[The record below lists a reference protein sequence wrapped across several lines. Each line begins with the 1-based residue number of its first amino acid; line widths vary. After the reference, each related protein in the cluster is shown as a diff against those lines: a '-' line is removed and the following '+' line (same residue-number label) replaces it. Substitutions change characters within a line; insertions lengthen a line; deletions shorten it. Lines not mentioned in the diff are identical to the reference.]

1 MAITI
6 YQLDRSRSE
15 RAVWLMEELGA
26 AYTIEFFERLP
37 VTMQAEP
44 AYKALHP
51 LGSSPVLGIDG
62 RNIAE
67 SGAVIEYLATTQ
79 GGGALA
85 LGPDSPDY
93 ADYLYWFHF
102 AESSMMPALV
112 SEIMAGFA
120 GIDPA
125 NPLRVHTRDRIA
137 QLLAF
142 TDARLSAVPFFAG
155 DRFTAADVM
164 MTFPFTMTR
173 QFVPVDVAGHP
184 AIAAY
189 VERMEA
195 RPAYQRCRAIVDSP
209 AKQPG
214 TPWRGST

>member
-1 MAITI
+1 MTVTI
-6 YQLDRSRSE
+6 YQLERSRSE

-26 AYTIEFFERLP
+26 PYAIEFFRRLP

-44 AYKALHP
+44 AFKALHP
-51 LGSSPVLGIDG
+51 LGSSPVLDIDG
-62 RNIAE
+62 KNIAE

-85 LGPDSPDY
+85 LGPQSPDY

-102 AESSMMPALV
+102 AESTLMPALV
-112 SEIMAGFA
+112 GEIMAQFG
-120 GIDPA
+120 GIEADHPF
-125 NPLRVHTRDRIA
+125 RVNARARIA

-142 TDARLSAVPFFAG
+142 TNARLAQVPFVAG
-155 DRFTAADVM
+155 QQFTAADVM

-173 QFVPVDVAGHP
+173 QFVPVDVEGNP

-195 RPAYQRCRAIVDSP
+195 RPAYQRCRAIVDHP
-209 AKQPG
+209 AP
-214 TPWRGST
+214 

>member
-26 AYTIEFFERLP
+26 AYDIEFFERLP

-79 GGGALA
+79 GDGALA
-85 LGPDSPDY
+85 LAPDSEDY

-102 AESSMMPALV
+102 AESTMMPALV
-112 SEIMAGFA
+112 SEIMARFA

-125 NPLRVHTRDRIA
+125 NPLRVHARDRIA

-142 TDARLSAVPFFAG
+142 TDARLSTVPFFAG

-184 AIAAY
+184 AIADY

-195 RPAYQRCRAIVDSP
+195 RPAYQRCRTIVDRVPSSN
-209 AKQPG
+209 A
-214 TPWRGST
+214 

>member
-1 MAITI
+1 MTITI
-6 YQLDRSRSE
+6 YQLERSRSE

-26 AYTIEFFERLP
+26 PYDIEFFSRLP

-62 RNIAE
+62 KNMAE

-79 GGGALA
+79 GGSALA

-102 AESSMMPALV
+102 AESTLMPALV
-112 SEIMAGFA
+112 GEIMAEFA
-120 GIDPA
+120 GIDPDHA
-125 NPLRVHTRDRIA
+125 FRIYARQRIA

-142 TDARLSAVPFFAG
+142 TDARLAAAPFVAG
-155 DRFTAADVM
+155 ERFTAADVM
-164 MTFPFTMTR
+164 MTIPFTMTR
-173 QFVPVDVAGHP
+173 QIVPVDVEGHP

-195 RPAYQRCRAIVDSP
+195 RPAYLRTRAIVDRP
-209 AKQPG
+209 AK
-214 TPWRGST
+214 

>member
-1 MAITI
+1 MTITI

-26 AYTIEFFERLP
+26 PYAIEFFERLA

-62 RNIAE
+62 KNIAE

-93 ADYLYWFHF
+93 AEYLYWFHF
-102 AESSMMPALV
+102 AESTLMPALV
-112 SEIMAGFA
+112 SEIMAEFT
-120 GIDPA
+120 GIEPESA
-125 NPLRVHTRDRIA
+125 LRVRSRHRIK
-137 QLLAF
+137 QLLEF
-142 TDARLSAVPFFAG
+142 TDARLSTAPFFAG
-155 DRFTAADVM
+155 GRFTAADVM

-173 QFVPVDVAGHP
+173 QFVPVDVDGHP

-195 RPAYQRCRAIVDSP
+195 RPAYQRCRAIVDCP
-209 AKQPG
+209 AK
-214 TPWRGST
+214 

>member
-1 MAITI
+1 MTITI

-15 RAVWLMEELGA
+15 RAVWLMEELEA
-26 AYTIEFFERLP
+26 PYAIEFFERLP

-62 RNIAE
+62 KNIAE

-85 LGPDSPDY
+85 LGPDDPDY
-93 ADYLYWFHF
+93 AEYLYWFHF
-102 AESSMMPALV
+102 AESTLMPALV
-112 SEIMAGFA
+112 GEIMAQFG

-125 NPLRVHTRDRIA
+125 HPFRVNARARIA
-137 QLLAF
+137 QLMAF
-142 TDARLSAVPFFAG
+142 TDARLAAVPFVAG
-155 DRFTAADVM
+155 ERFTAADVM

-173 QFVPVDVAGHP
+173 QFVPVDVEGNPH
-184 AIAAY
+184 IAAY
-189 VERMEA
+189 IERMEA
-195 RPAYQRCRAIVDSP
+195 RAGYQRCRAIVDR
-209 AKQPG
+209 A
-214 TPWRGST
+214 

>member
-1 MAITI
+1 MTITI
-6 YQLDRSRSE
+6 YQLERSRSE

-26 AYTIEFFERLP
+26 PYAIEFFARLP

-85 LGPDSPDY
+85 LSPSSADY

-102 AESSMMPALV
+102 AEATLMPALV
-112 SEIMAGFA
+112 SEIMATFA
-120 GIDPA
+120 GIDA
-125 NPLRVHTRDRIA
+125 DHPLRVHTRQRIA

-142 TDARLSAVPFFAG
+142 TDSRLATAPFFAG
-155 DRFTAADVM
+155 ETFTAADIM
-164 MTFPFTMTR
+164 MTFPFTITR
-173 QFVPVDVAGHP
+173 QYVPVDVAGHP
-184 AIAAY
+184 GIAAY
-189 VERMEA
+189 VARMEA
-195 RPAYQRCRAIVDSP
+195 RPAYQRCRTIVDRTAP
-209 AKQPG
+209 
-214 TPWRGST
+214 

>member
-1 MAITI
+1 MGITI
-6 YQLDRSRSE
+6 YQLERSRSE

-26 AYTIEFFERLP
+26 PYAIEFFRRLP

-79 GGGALA
+79 GNGALA
-85 LGPDSPDY
+85 VSADAPNY

-102 AESSMMPALV
+102 AESTMMPALV
-112 SEIMAGFA
+112 SEIMAGF
-120 GIDPA
+120 GGVEEDHP
-125 NPLRVHTRDRIA
+125 TRLYARQRIA
-137 QLLAF
+137 QLLQF
-142 TDARLSAVPFFAG
+142 VNARLEEVPFFAG
-155 DRFTAADVM
+155 ESFTAADVM

-173 QFVPVDVAGHP
+173 QYVPVDVEGHP

-189 VERMEA
+189 VERIEA
-195 RPAYQRCRAIVDSP
+195 RPAYQRCRAIVDRP
-209 AKQPG
+209 ADAADAPA
-214 TPWRGST
+214 

>member
-1 MAITI
+1 MTITI

-26 AYTIEFFERLP
+26 PYAIEFFARLP

-62 RNIAE
+62 KNIAE

-79 GGGALA
+79 GDGALA
-85 LGPDSPDY
+85 LGPGSPDY
-93 ADYLYWFHF
+93 AEYLYWFHF
-102 AESSMMPALV
+102 AESTLMPALV
-112 SEIMAGFA
+112 AEIMAGFA
-120 GIDPA
+120 GIEADH
-125 NPLRVHTRDRIA
+125 PLRVQSRQRIK

-142 TDARLSAVPFFAG
+142 TDARLGGVPFFAG
-155 DRFTAADVM
+155 ERFTAADVM
-164 MTFPFTMTR
+164 MTFPFTVTR
-173 QFVPVDVAGHP
+173 QFVPVDVDNHR

-195 RPAYQRCRAIVDSP
+195 RPAYQRCRAIVDRP
-209 AKQPG
+209 AP
-214 TPWRGST
+214 

>member
-1 MAITI
+1 MTITI
-6 YQLDRSRSE
+6 YQLERSRSE
-15 RAVWLMEELGA
+15 RAVWLMEEIGA
-26 AYTIEFFERLP
+26 PYRIEFFRRLP
-37 VTMQAEP
+37 TWQAEP

-62 RNIAE
+62 KNIAE

-79 GGGALA
+79 GGGLLA
-85 LGPDSPDY
+85 PDRDAPDY

-102 AESSMMPALV
+102 AESTLMPALV
-112 SEIMAGFA
+112 TEIMAEISRIEADHPFRA
-120 GIDPA
+120 GA
-125 NPLRVHTRDRIA
+125 RARVA

-142 TDARLSAVPFFAG
+142 TDARLAAVPYVAG

-173 QFVPVDVAGHP
+173 QFVPVDVEGHP
-184 AIAAY
+184 SIAAY

-195 RPAYQRCRAIVDSP
+195 RAAYQRCRDIVDR
-209 AKQPG
+209 ADLA
-214 TPWRGST
+214 

>member
-1 MAITI
+1 MTITI

-26 AYTIEFFERLP
+26 PYAIEFFARLP

-62 RNIAE
+62 KNIAE

-79 GGGALA
+79 GGGTLA
-85 LGPDSPDY
+85 LGPGSPDY

-102 AESSMMPALV
+102 AESTLMPALV

-120 GIDPA
+120 GIDPEHA
-125 NPLRVHTRDRIA
+125 LRAYARQRIA

-142 TDARLSAVPFFAG
+142 TNERLAQVLTNDLRLIFNAGTAFVLANGVIQLVLFAAQQH
-155 DRFTAADVM
+155 R
-164 MTFPFTMTR
+164 R
-173 QFVPVDVAGHP
+173 QHRQHGNQAEH
-184 AIAAY
+184 
-189 VERMEA
+189 
-195 RPAYQRCRAIVDSP
+195 
-209 AKQPG
+209 
-214 TPWRGST
+214 

>member
-6 YQLDRSRSE
+6 YQLERSRSE

-26 AYTIEFFERLP
+26 PYEIEFFARLP
-37 VTMQAEP
+37 TLQAEP

-62 RNIAE
+62 KNIAE

-79 GGGALA
+79 GNGVLA
-85 LGPDSPDY
+85 VGPDSPDY

-102 AESSMMPALV
+102 AESTLMPALV
-112 SEIMAGFA
+112 GEIMAQFG
-120 GIDPA
+120 GIDHDHPF
-125 NPLRVHTRDRIA
+125 RVNTRARIA

-142 TDARLSAVPFFAG
+142 TNARLTEVPFVAG
-155 DRFTAADVM
+155 QRFTAADVM

-173 QFVPVDVAGHP
+173 QFVPVDVDSHL
-184 AIAAY
+184 AIGAY
-189 VERMEA
+189 VQRMEA
-195 RPAYQRCRAIVDSP
+195 RDGYRRCRAIVDRP
-209 AKQPG
+209 AAA
-214 TPWRGST
+214 

>member
-1 MAITI
+1 MTVTI
-6 YQLDRSRSE
+6 YQLERSRSE

-26 AYTIEFFERLP
+26 PYAIEFFRRLP

-44 AYKALHP
+44 AFKALHP

-62 RNIAE
+62 KNIAE

-85 LGPDSPDY
+85 VGPESPDY

-102 AESSMMPALV
+102 AESTLMPALV
-112 SEIMAGFA
+112 GEIMAEFG
-120 GIDPA
+120 GIEADHPMRTNA
-125 NPLRVHTRDRIA
+125 RARIA

-142 TDARLSAVPFFAG
+142 TDARLAQVPFVAG
-155 DRFTAADVM
+155 QQFTAADVM

-173 QFVPVDVAGHP
+173 QFVPVDVEGHP
-184 AIAAY
+184 HIAAY

-195 RPAYQRCRAIVDSP
+195 RPAYQRCRVIVDVGGK
-209 AKQPG
+209 A
-214 TPWRGST
+214 